1 MHFRGDNSKSLSLSS
16 LLTSVSLSLSLSLCF
31 SFRKEK
37 YYRVPFKGDDESK
50 TWWLDQGRRDKIPRE
65 MS

>member
-1 MHFRGDNSKSLSLSS
+1 MHFRGDNSKSLSLS
-16 LLTSVSLSLSLSLCF
+16 LLPSDECFSFSLSLCF